1 MAIVNRRNAVLG
13 WTVWKVAKRVA
24 RRKAKDAVPTIDR
37 ETKRP
42 NKSFLFAL
50 AGALGGLV
58 FFWRRG
64 GGKDEEA
71 A

>member
-42 NKSFLFAL
+42 NKSFVFAL
-50 AGALGGLV
+50 AGALGGLLL
-58 FFWRRG
+58 FWRRG
-64 GGKDEEA
+64 GKEDEGTA
-71 A
+71 